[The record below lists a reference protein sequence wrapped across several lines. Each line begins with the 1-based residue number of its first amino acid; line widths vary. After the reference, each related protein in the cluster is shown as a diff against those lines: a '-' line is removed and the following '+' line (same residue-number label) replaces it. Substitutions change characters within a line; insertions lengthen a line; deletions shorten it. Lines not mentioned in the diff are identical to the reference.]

1 MSDGIAWIA
10 RADLSEFGYCVT
22 LARGIGPEELVA
34 RLAHG
39 YEVEALE
46 ELTADDLEDRLETD
60 GSESFAVRYGQ
71 TDGGLSF
78 AVAHGAWPGEM
89 GPGYTDGLSNGGVE
103 VFQFYYETEN
113 PKLPPPEF
121 TYMRDGE
128 YLCSFSMDTIEVQG
142 DSPELVRALSA
153 DLEAAGVPREENR
166 GTAHEKS
173 LMIAGERF
181 GLTLPKETVLQGE
194 LPTAIIGN
202 A

>member
-1 MSDGIAWIA
+1 MSEGIAWIA

-39 YEVEALE
+39 HEVEALGQ
-46 ELTADDLEDRLETD
+46 LTADDLEDRLETD
-60 GSESFAVRYGQ
+60 DSESFAVRYGQ

-89 GPGYTDGLSNGGVE
+89 GPGYTDGLSDGGAE
-103 VFQFYYETEN
+103 VFQLYYEAEN
-113 PKLPPPEF
+113 PKLPPPSF

-128 YLCSFSMDTIEVQG
+128 HLCTFSMYTREVQG
-142 DSPELVRALSA
+142 ESPE
-153 DLEAAGVPREENR
+153 LEAAGKAL
-166 GTAHEKS
+166 T
-173 LMIAGERF
+173 IAGERF